1 MSGLLL
7 LDVYGCKRRKLNIK
21 EAVVMS
27 ELKSIALAPERKK
40 IKLEIVQNFDARL
53 QIKTKDF
60 IRPNRYAQLL
70 DKARLFWN

>member
-40 IKLEIVQNFDARL
+40 IKIEIVQNFDARL

-60 IRPNRYAQLL
+60 IRPTRYAQLL

>member
-7 LDVYGCKRRKLNIK
+7 LDVYGCNRRKLNIK

-40 IKLEIVQNFDARL
+40 IKIEIVQNFDARL

-60 IRPNRYAQLL
+60 IRTNRYAQLL